1 MRAVQVFFWPFFGGN
16 TYLIFDS
23 ERILL
28 QSHPGYVV
36 SPTVWAPQSRPATI
50 WDRCCPKKTD
60 KVTTG
65 SHLPSEKAS
74 GGLGMTR
81 TGQIW
86 TIQGVPARHT
96 YPGDHMDSWDGW
108 WWHVLVIRYRPA
120 GRGRSRGQGQAAAGG
135 GSAGVLRVTLV
146 TTTSTRG
153 VG

>member
-1 MRAVQVFFWPFFGGN
+1 MSNFAEFFGGN

-28 QSHPGYVV
+28 QSHP
-36 SPTVWAPQSRPATI
+36 AQCARPFEHLKVDLRPFEIGVA
-50 WDRCCPKKTD
+50 PKKLR

-81 TGQIW
+81 TDQIW

-96 YPGDHMDSWDGW
+96 YPGDHMDSGNGW
-108 WWHVLVIRYRPA
+108 W
-120 GRGRSRGQGQAAAGG
+120 
-135 GSAGVLRVTLV
+135 
-146 TTTSTRG
+146 
-153 VG
+153 